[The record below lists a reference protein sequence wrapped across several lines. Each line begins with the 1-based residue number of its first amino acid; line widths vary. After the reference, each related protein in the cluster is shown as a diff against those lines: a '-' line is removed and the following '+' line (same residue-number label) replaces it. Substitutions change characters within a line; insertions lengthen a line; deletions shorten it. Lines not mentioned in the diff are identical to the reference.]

1 MCDLLSSTAG
11 KIFPRLHVILLLMIV
26 IFHVSLSKMNPLF
39 DEKKHELKSIYHTF
53 IFEDTLKKL
62 IFHLSVK
69 MINE

>member
-11 KIFPRLHVILLLMIV
+11 KIFPRLHVVLLLMIV

-39 DEKKHELKSIYHTF
+39 DEKNINSNQYITLLSLKTP
-53 IFEDTLKKL
+53 LKKL